1 MDEKAE
7 WLASIEQAETPDL
20 KVIRLRTYLA
30 SLVDDPRDRKSEKIE
45 ILRQLAALRTK

>member
-1 MDEKAE
+1 MDERME
-7 WLASIEQAETPDL
+7 WLASIERAETPDL
-20 KVIRLRTYLA
+20 KRTRLRNYLA